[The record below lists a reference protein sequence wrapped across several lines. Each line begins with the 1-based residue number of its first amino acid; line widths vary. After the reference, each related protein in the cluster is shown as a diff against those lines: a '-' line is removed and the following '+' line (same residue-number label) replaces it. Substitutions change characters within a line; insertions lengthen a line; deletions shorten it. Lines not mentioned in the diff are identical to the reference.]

1 VSPTHEEGMGGP
13 ARRVLC
19 HHEMVRPRGHSVSRR
34 HRLLTMLA
42 AFSGALFIAGTAQ
55 AGFWQFGPQWLA
67 HGSYDDA
74 SCYWYRGSAACSGS
88 NYWQNNQYDPQQ
100 GGSYKYL
107 LGYETPNAI
116 RGTWITGSSPHTSIS
131 PCAVGWCGWYT
142 RAHITWWE
150 GNGAVVLAY
159 ANA

>member
-1 VSPTHEEGMGGP
+1 MSSTHEGMGGITRHGP
-13 ARRVLC
+13 SHRELL
-19 HHEMVRPRGHSVSRR
+19 RPGGQSVSRR
-34 HRLLTMLA
+34 HRLLTMFAACAGALALA
-42 AFSGALFIAGTAQ
+42 ATAQ
-55 AGFWQFGPQWLA
+55 AGFWQFGPRWLA
-67 HGSYDDA
+67 HGSYDDPN
-74 SCYWYRGSAACSGS
+74 CLWYRGSAGCSGG
-88 NYWQNNQYDPQQ
+88 NWQNNQYDPQQ

-159 ANA
+159 AYA